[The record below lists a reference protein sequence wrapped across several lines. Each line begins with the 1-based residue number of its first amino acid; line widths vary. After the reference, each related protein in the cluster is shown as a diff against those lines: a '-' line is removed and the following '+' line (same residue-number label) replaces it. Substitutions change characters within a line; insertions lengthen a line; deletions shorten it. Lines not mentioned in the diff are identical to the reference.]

1 MSYLHL
7 YIQLEMAYNG
17 KAMKGYDTHMAES
30 DDSIEQKGTSK
41 PSPAIQYA
49 NELKDDL
56 NLTLSNLREKSLTT
70 SSMKAKWVGY
80 MAKEKDALQKLV
92 AIRNEYQKSLV
103 GKGGSQNA
111 FDRLKT
117 ANQEDE
123 TLKKIDQTRKNI
135 ELSLEVIAQAI
146 TALSEFGYNIKN
158 VIEVTKLNNY

>member
-1 MSYLHL
+1 
-7 YIQLEMAYNG
+7 
-17 KAMKGYDTHMAES
+17 MKEEA
-30 DDSIEQKGTSK
+30 DSTCSELASNERRE
-41 PSPAIQYA
+41 SPAIQYSR
-49 NELKDDL
+49 ELKEDL

-92 AIRNEYQKSLV
+92 SIRNEYQKSLV
-103 GKGGSQNA
+103 GKKGGSQNA